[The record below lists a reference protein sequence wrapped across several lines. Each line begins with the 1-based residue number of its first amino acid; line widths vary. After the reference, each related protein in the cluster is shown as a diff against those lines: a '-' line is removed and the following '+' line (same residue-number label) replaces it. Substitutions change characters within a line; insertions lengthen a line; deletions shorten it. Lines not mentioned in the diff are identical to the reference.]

1 MKQIFII
8 AIFNILLFGCNTKEN
23 NINTSNLSNNLRN
36 KPKLFLK
43 FWLNMTKQEFDA
55 VVKILIKDKVLE
67 QDDNSSIYYG
77 TPDCQTKLNPIF
89 INDSLRGLELSEG
102 NCFYELYKEK
112 YHLPELNEE
121 FVEDRR
127 YVNENPR
134 YNPSM
139 SYISEKGV
147 VKLPDFFKDKST
159 YSSVNQYLQSD
170 KNGIKQKVLAK
181 SPIVIKKGDYV
192 IILTQT
198 FDERASNI
206 TEYSL
211 DLNPEIK
218 KNSSRKSLSERT
230 IDENYIKQMEY
241 ISKNSKYEI
250 LEIVSSSVIKI
261 KYKSLLDYNQN
272 VEKQFKREQNLK
284 IKFQKRE
291 KERQNRKMSVKDEL

>member
-8 AIFNILLFGCNTKEN
+8 VIFNILLFGCNTKES
-23 NINTSNLSNNLRN
+23 NINTSNLSNNLTN

-43 FWLNMTKQEFDA
+43 FWLNMTKPEFDA

-77 TPDCQTKLNPIF
+77 TTDCQTKLNPIF

-121 FVEDRR
+121 FVEDSR
-127 YVNENPR
+127 YVYENPR

-147 VKLPDFFKDKST
+147 VKLPDFFLDKSS
-159 YSSVNQYLQSD
+159 YSSVNQYLQSN
-170 KNGIKQKVLAK
+170 KNGIKEKVLAK

-198 FDERASNI
+198 FSETPSNI
-206 TEYSL
+206 TTYSL
-211 DLNPEIK
+211 ELNPKMQKYLLKHVFEQTEDI
-218 KNSSRKSLSERT
+218 
-230 IDENYIKQMEY
+230 EY
-241 ISKNSKYEI
+241 ISRNSKYKIEEV
-250 LEIVSSSVIKI
+250 LSSSVIKI
-261 KYKSLLDYNQN
+261 KYKSLLDYTRN
-272 VEKQFKREQNLK
+272 VEKQTKREQILQLK
-284 IKFQKRE
+284 FKKRE
-291 KERQNRKMSVKDEL
+291 EERQKRKMSVKDEL